1 MQHSKAEGKPPLAG
15 AGLLAMG
22 GMFMYVGSTLYVLQ
36 ISKLAKPMKLSRV
49 AVLFSLFNACWPAT
63 LWTVSLACLLD
74 EYPLWLLEG
83 LRRVESHLPSVL
95 HASLFFDPPALYP
108 VCKLLHGVVAHEE
121 ARLQT
126 ARRHAAGGWSLTKPN
141 RGPLSDLD
149 VASIVVRRIERLELI
164 QAKLNAYARS
174 ERAVPTAFAAPL
186 LEKLR
191 SEVQQLQTVLE
202 ADIAPPL
209 DQIRLLWWVA
219 SLLSAEHK
227 KLRDELEACKALHR
241 RIIAVKFTAVEFA
254 ARGQAG
260 VKAAPPEER
269 AINQDRLSLRSFAS
283 GKKPKALEP
292 LDKAMEEFLKVQ
304 PDEEAM
310 GEAPPDHK
318 QLSRV

>member
-1 MQHSKAEGKPPLAG
+1 
-15 AGLLAMG
+15 
-22 GMFMYVGSTLYVLQ
+22 MYVGSTLYVLQ

-149 VASIVVRRIERLELI
+149 VASIVVRRLAFCRPPLTP
-164 QAKLNAYARS
+164 
-174 ERAVPTAFAAPL
+174 VPCPDRRHATTAEAAEPPGAAAGP
-186 LEKLR
+186 
-191 SEVQQLQTVLE
+191 S
-202 ADIAPPL
+202 APP
-209 DQIRLLWWVA
+209 
-219 SLLSAEHK
+219 
-227 KLRDELEACKALHR
+227 R
-241 RIIAVKFTAVEFA
+241 RWATS
-254 ARGQAG
+254 
-260 VKAAPPEER
+260 AAPP
-269 AINQDRLSLRSFAS
+269 
-283 GKKPKALEP
+283 
-292 LDKAMEEFLKVQ
+292 
-304 PDEEAM
+304 
-310 GEAPPDHK
+310 
-318 QLSRV
+318 